1 MEKISVIIPVYNTGK
16 YLAKCVNSIL
26 CQTYQNL
33 EILIIDDGSE
43 EYTAAVCDELS
54 KKDSRISVFHKQN
67 EGVSVARNFGIEKA
81 TGEYIGFVD
90 SDDWVDND
98 MYGSMLSV
106 MQKYNAD
113 IVYCEM
119 KVISNDKIVENEG
132 VVGVRRNVLVFD
144 SRKIYSDTLCLIA
157 GSACVALYRNSIVE
171 NLNFPEKLKFSEDRY
186 FNLQAIAKSGSICY
200 LKRSLYNRFVRMGSC
215 VNSYHSDGVAVIKR
229 AYDLIFPFVADTWGN
244 DYLRPFKYQKANS
257 YMAVLYGVLKSKK
270 SICSKFKEI
279 FRIASDEDFQLLLHD
294 IKPQDIRFKLIL
306 EHRYCL
312 LFALIYFHDL
322 YKRNLK
328 RL

>member
-81 TGEYIGFVD
+81 TGDYIGFVD

-106 MQKYNAD
+106 MQGYHTD
-113 IVYCEM
+113 IVYCDM
-119 KVISNDKIVENEG
+119 KTVLKNKIIENEFISKKK
-132 VVGVRRNVLVFD
+132 VSIFD
-144 SRKIYSDTLCLIA
+144 TKKIFPETLCLIA
-157 GSACVALYRNSIVE
+157 GSACVGLYKYRIIK

-186 FNLQAIAKSGSICY
+186 FNLRAIAKSNSFCY
-200 LKRSLYNRFVRMGSC
+200 LKIPLYNRFVRLGSC

-229 AYDLIFPFVADTWGN
+229 AYNLILPFVESTWGYG
-244 DYLRPFKYQKANS
+244 YLKPFKYQNVNS
-257 YMAVLYGVLKSKK
+257 YMAVLYGVLKSNKN
-270 SICSKFKEI
+270 IRSKFKEI
-279 FRIASDEDFQLLLHD
+279 WEIASDEDFQILLHD
-294 IKPQDIRFKLIL
+294 LRPQDIRFKLIL
-306 EHRYCL
+306 RHRYFL
-312 LFALIYFHDL
+312 LFVLLYFHDL
-322 YKRNLK
+322 YKRNIK

>member
-1 MEKISVIIPVYNTGK
+1 MEKISVIIPVYNTGE
-16 YLAKCVNSIL
+16 YLTKCVNSIL

-43 EYTAAVCDELS
+43 KNTADVCDELS
-54 KKDSRISVFHKQN
+54 KKDNRIKVFHKQN

-98 MYGSMLSV
+98 MYGSMLSA
-106 MQKYNAD
+106 MQDYHANIIYCDNKIILKGRIIGND
-113 IVYCEM
+113 ILEGNGILRFDA
-119 KVISNDKIVENEG
+119 KRISSEN
-132 VVGVRRNVLVFD
+132 
-144 SRKIYSDTLCLIA
+144 LCLMA
-157 GSACVALYRNSIVE
+157 GNVCVGLYKCSVIKNIK
-171 NLNFPEKLKFSEDRY
+171 FPEKLKFSEDRY
-186 FNLQAIAKSGSICY
+186 FNLQAIAKAGNICY
-200 LKRSLYNRFVRMGSC
+200 LKRYLYNHFERLGSC

-244 DYLRPFKYQKANS
+244 DYLKPFKYQKANS

-306 EHRYCL
+306 KHRYIL
-312 LFALIYFHDL
+312 LFALLYFHDL